1 MIYRRQ
7 CHDTERVKQT
17 ADWRSTKRQN
27 RSGDKTASVL
37 VTRSVM
43 HPKYHKTVKRFKKYL
58 VHDEKN
64 ELNVGDSVIA
74 VECRPLSKTKSF
86 RLKTILATGVK

>member
-1 MIYRRQ
+1 MTHKREIQ
-7 CHDTERVKQT
+7 GVVVK
-17 ADWRSTKRQN
+17 
-27 RSGDKTASVL
+27 RSGEKTASVL

-43 HPKYHKTVKRFKKYL
+43 HPKYHETVKRFNKYL

>member
-1 MIYRRQ
+1 MTHKREIQ
-7 CHDTERVKQT
+7 GVVVK
-17 ADWRSTKRQN
+17 N
-27 RSGDKTASVL
+27 SGDKTASVL

-58 VHDEKN
+58 IHDERN

-74 VECRPLSKTKSF
+74 IECRPLSKTKSF
-86 RLKTILATGVK
+86 RLKTIVATGVK